1 MGFDLFGVSP
11 KINKEQEK
19 YSVYNKYKDMAF
31 KQKWEELDADE
42 KLRNQYWK
50 EHTDYEENNPG
61 VYFRNN
67 VWWWRPLWQF
77 VCDHFTTVLYD
88 DDCERGNY
96 NDGHLIDEDKAV
108 RIGVGLTAMLEDG
121 TIQSYQDFYEAEL
134 KAMPQVTC
142 SVCNGNNHGNRKKRD
157 CKSCKQT
164 GLVDDWAKSYPFDVE
179 NVREFAKFCLESG
192 GFTIS

>member
-1 MGFDLFGVSP
+1 MGFDLYGMNP

-67 VWWWRPLWQF
+67 VWWWRPLWAF
-77 VCDHFTTVLYD
+77 VCERLDDVLTEED
-88 DDCERGNY
+88 MERGCY
-96 NDGHLIDEDKAV
+96 NDGHEITEDKAMQIGLDLTCMLKDG
-108 RIGVGLTAMLEDG
+108 RIE
-121 TIQSYQDFYEAEL
+121 SYADMHNKEREQLD
-134 KAMPQVTC
+134 
-142 SVCNGNNHGNRKKRD
+142 D
-157 CKSCKQT
+157 
-164 GLVDDWAKSYPFDVE
+164 DDWNKSYPFDVE
-179 NVREFAKFCLESG
+179 NVEVFAKFCLESG
-192 GFTIS
+192 GFIIC